1 MAAAA
6 AAEPELWCS
15 EDLTSDSG
23 CCGGGGGGG
32 SPAPNDDLEWV
43 GGFIKAT
50 LCWAGCFEAHVNVP
64 RGPLAAQ

>member
-23 CCGGGGGGG
+23 CCGGGGGG